1 MSKINQLNKYINY
14 KNPETYLAIASN
26 VLSSGRQQT
35 IPSLANY
42 LVWVFYEDSYRY
54 SIPLARKEKARCL
67 IAARKIQRSPIGNYI
82 FAEYMKQGRL
92 P

>member
-1 MSKINQLNKYINY
+1 MSKLNQLNKYIKY
-14 KNPETYLAIASN
+14 RDSETYLAIASN
-26 VLSSGRQQT
+26 VLSSNRQQT
-35 IPSLANY
+35 IKGLANY
-42 LVWVFYEDSYRY
+42 LVWVFYEDSYII